1 MSSQVS
7 FEKVGECLYR
17 NPASSTYY
25 AIIKVRGKQIK
36 KSLETDN
43 LPEARRKLKDFRV
56 SVTRIDHK
64 AARNTLAHY
73 ADLIL
78 GSAGGTDTFSKN
90 KKRIVDLIKKSWP
103 GGSDVPIASVK
114 ASDVR
119 MFMQAHGA
127 GYGWSY
133 HNFILGILKSCFV
146 AALDDR
152 AILEIPG
159 ERDRKRGQKDDSCW
173 ARMKINKP
181 VRLTPTMEQ
190 FRAIVASIRSQQF
203 ADTREETADF
213 VEAQGCLGLGQAE
226 LVNLRWQA
234 VDLKSNTISV
244 LRIKTNTPFEIP
256 IYPQAKALIDRRK
269 KITGGAPDA
278 RVFKIKDAKVAVAA
292 ACRRLKLPP
301 FSQRSFRRMFITT
314 ALENGV
320 NVKTIAELQG
330 HQDGGKLILDTYSH
344 VIGRAGKQDAADVI
358 GKAFG
363 LVKKSRPRS
372 KGAA

>member
-1 MSSQVS
+1 MSSQVA
-7 FEKVGECLYR
+7 FEKAGECLYR
-17 NPASSTYY
+17 NPTSGTYY

-43 LPEARRKLKDFRV
+43 LPEARRKLKDYRI

-64 AARNTLAHY
+64 AARHTLAHY
-73 ADLIL
+73 ADAML
-78 GSAGGTDTFSKN
+78 GNAKDKGDTFSKN
-90 KKRIVDLIKKSWP
+90 KARIVDLIKTKWP
-103 GGSDVPIASVK
+103 GGSDVAIGSVK

-119 MFMQAHGA
+119 LFMQAVASGL
-127 GYGWSY
+127 GWSY
-133 HNFILGILKSCFV
+133 YNFILGVVKNCFV
-146 AALDDR
+146 MALDDN

-159 ERDRKRGQKDDSCW
+159 ERERKRGEKDTSCW
-173 ARMKINKP
+173 ARAKKLTP
-181 VRLTPTMEQ
+181 VRLTPSMDQ
-190 FRAIVASIRSQQF
+190 FRAIVESIRSQQF

-226 LVNLRWQA
+226 LVNLKWQS
-234 VDLKSNTISV
+234 VDLKNNTISV

-256 IYPQAKALIDRRK
+256 IYPQAKALIERRK
-269 KITGGAPDA
+269 KITGGAAED
-278 RVFKIKDAKVAVAA
+278 RVFTILDAKVAVAN
-292 ACRRLKLPP
+292 ACSRLKYPQ

-344 VIGRAGKQDAADVI
+344 VIGRADDGSDTP
-358 GKAFG
+358 FG
-363 LVKKSRPRS
+363 IHHQRNRRHHWR
-372 KGAA
+372 